1 MPANNENI
9 KITVVEKRGK
19 RGCDYCHR
27 VGDVY
32 DYAKD
37 AGKLCPWMLTVANMY
52 ITKLRDGHTF
62 SRGPEVPDGAVTFCC
77 PDPRVMNIFQIEY
90 TGKIEDKD
98 HKYNFI
104 E

>member
-1 MPANNENI
+1 MPENNENI

-37 AGKLCPWMLTVANMY
+37 AGRLCPWMLTVANMY
-52 ITKLRDGHTF
+52 ISKLKDGHRF
-62 SRGPEVPDGAVTFCC
+62 IREGLPRNAVTFCC

-90 TGKIEDKD
+90 TGRTAGNKD
-98 HKYNFI
+98 NNN

>member
-1 MPANNENI
+1 M
-9 KITVVEKRGK
+9 
-19 RGCDYCHR
+19 
-27 VGDVY
+27 Y
-32 DYAKD
+32 DYARD

-62 SRGPEVPDGAVTFCC
+62 SRGSEVPDGAVTFCC

-98 HKYNFI
+98 HK
-104 E
+104 

>member
-1 MPANNENI
+1 MAENNENI

-19 RGCDYCHR
+19 RGCDYGHR
-27 VGDVY
+27 VGDIY

-37 AGKLCPWMLTVANMY
+37 AGRLCPWMLTVANMY
-52 ITKLRDGHTF
+52 ISKLKEL
-62 SRGPEVPDGAVTFCC
+62 SENAVTFCC

-90 TGKIEDKD
+90 TGKIEKN
-98 HKYNFI
+98 KVN